1 MCFGGRGIMYN
12 YNTIIQEFL
21 QYKKFLG
28 YTYRSDEIILKEIA
42 NYLISNNIEII
53 TKEVVENYARINP
66 NLSAN
71 TIARNMSTFKELCNY
86 LKINDIPCYQIPK
99 KLYPQNSQSYNS
111 YVFSR
116 DEIKRIYSNLN
127 FVNCEYRYPY
137 YKKIIYPLIIKILYQ
152 TGMRI
157 GEVLNLTYSDYL
169 EESYFILKKTK
180 NNEERRVILPKKLNN
195 EFKTFFNKFK
205 NCNNPN
211 DKIFV
216 CSISTIEKYFYKVLK
231 LSNIKKRN
239 NSPRLH
245 DLRHTFITHSIQ
257 TFINNGEDLNNMLP
271 ILQAYVGH
279 NSINSTSYYFHIT
292 NDILNEL
299 RNLSEKELS
308 YLIPK
313 ISGDSY
319 E

>member
-1 MCFGGRGIMYN
+1 
-12 YNTIIQEFL
+12 
-21 QYKKFLG
+21 
-28 YTYRSDEIILKEIA
+28 
-42 NYLISNNIEII
+42 
-53 TKEVVENYARINP
+53 
-66 NLSAN
+66 
-71 TIARNMSTFKELCNY
+71 
-86 LKINDIPCYQIPK
+86 
-99 KLYPQNSQSYNS
+99 
-111 YVFSR
+111 
-116 DEIKRIYSNLN
+116 
-127 FVNCEYRYPY
+127 
-137 YKKIIYPLIIKILYQ
+137 
-152 TGMRI
+152 MRI

-180 NNEERRVILPKKLNN
+180 NNEERQVVLPEKLNN
-195 EFKTFFNKFK
+195 EFKIFFYKFK
-205 NCNNPN
+205 NCNNSN

-216 CSISTIEKYFYKVLK
+216 CSISAIEKYFYKVLK
-231 LSNIKKRN
+231 LSNIKRIN

-257 TFINNGEDLNNMLP
+257 MFINNGEDLNNMLP

-308 YLIPK
+308 YIIPK
-313 ISGDSY
+313 INGDSY

>member
-1 MCFGGRGIMYN
+1 MYD
-12 YNTIIQEFL
+12 YNTLIKEFL
-21 QYKKFLG
+21 QYKRFLG
-28 YTYRSDEIILKEIA
+28 YKYRSDEIILKEIA
-42 NYLISNNIEII
+42 NYLITNNIEEI

-71 TIARNMSTFKELCNY
+71 TVARNMITFREFCNY
-86 LKINDIPCYQIPK
+86 LIINDITCYQIPK
-99 KLYPQNSQSYNS
+99 KLYPRNVLSYS
-111 YVFSR
+111 PYVFSHG
-116 DEIKRIYSNLN
+116 EIKTIYSNLN
-127 FVNCEYRYPY
+127 FIDYNYRYSH

-157 GEVLNLTYSDYL
+157 GEVLGLTYNDYL
-169 EESYFILKKTK
+169 EDSYFILKETK
-180 NNEERRVILPKKLNN
+180 NNEERQVVLPFNLNN
-195 EFKTFFNKFK
+195 EFKTFFYKFK
-205 NCNNPN
+205 NCNNSN
-211 DKIFV
+211 DRIFD
-216 CSISTIEKYFYKVLK
+216 ISLGAIEKYFYKVLK
-231 LSNIKKRN
+231 LSNIVRIN

-257 TFINNGEDLNNMLP
+257 NFINNGEDLDNMLP

-279 NSINSTSYYFHIT
+279 NSISSTSYYFHMT

-299 RNLSEKELS
+299 GTLSEKKLG

-313 ISGDSY
+313 VDGDSH